1 MLRKRA
7 ACSGRMMHPARLT
20 GYKMPDR
27 GLLKVCLLLDTV
39 KEDAGTEK
47 LVSALAMRLDRTV
60 FEPHVVCFEESEL
73 LKDLSRHVRTAV
85 FPVGRVYS
93 PAGLR
98 LAWKFRE
105 YIKRNGIHLVHSF
118 MMRADMFNVLA
129 GLGLRGSAAIT
140 SRLNSGY
147 WYTPAKKNLFHVL
160 DAFTMRV
167 VTNSE
172 YAKKVVAAAE
182 RLRPE
187 KITVLYTGVDLG
199 RYASSAGDLATAA
212 ALGIPSDARVVGA
225 VANYREV
232 KDLPLFLKAAR
243 KVAAV
248 VPDAVFLLVGYG
260 EMKEELERLAAA
272 LGIGDRVF
280 FTDGKGPVPDYLA
293 RMSVA
298 CLSSLSEGL
307 PNAILEYMAAGLPVV
322 ATDVGGNP
330 ELVTDGVT
338 GCLVRCRTPEAFA
351 EPIVRLLQDE
361 KLRVAMGRK
370 GLERV
375 RADFDLTGAVGRL
388 ENFYIEAAEEARGL
402 RR

>member
-1 MLRKRA
+1 
-7 ACSGRMMHPARLT
+7 
-20 GYKMPDR
+20 
-27 GLLKVCLLLDTV
+27 
-39 KEDAGTEK
+39 
-47 LVSALAMRLDRTV
+47 
-60 FEPHVVCFEESEL
+60 
-73 LKDLSRHVRTAV
+73 
-85 FPVGRVYS
+85 VYS
-93 PAGLR
+93 PAGFR

-105 YIKRNGIHLVHSF
+105 YIQRNRIELVHSF
-118 MMRADMFNVLA
+118 MGRADMFNVLA
-129 GLGLRGSAAIT
+129 GLGLRGSAVIT

-147 WYTPAKKNLFHVL
+147 WYTPVMKNLFHVL

-187 KITVLYTGVDLG
+187 KITVLYTGVDLHQF
-199 RYASSAGDLATAA
+199 ACSAGDPATAA
-212 ALGIPSDARVVGA
+212 ALGVPPEARVVGA

-232 KDLPLFLKAAR
+232 KDLPLFLRAAR
-243 KVAAV
+243 IVAAR
-248 VPDAVFLLVGYG
+248 VPDAVFLLVGGG
-260 EMKEELERLAAA
+260 EMQAELVRLAAE
-272 LGIGDRVF
+272 LQIGDRVF
-280 FTDGKGPVPDYLA
+280 FTGGKGAVPDYLA
-293 RMSVA
+293 RMSIA

-338 GCLVRCRTPEAFA
+338 GFLVRCRTPEAFA

-361 KLRVAMGRK
+361 KLRLAMGRK

-375 RADFDLTGAVGRL
+375 RADFDLTGAVRRL
-388 ENFYIEAAEEARGL
+388 ENFYIEAAKEARHAPRRL